1 MQSHIYSYTNASEK
15 TLTGIL
21 SVTIKFVKSILIE
34 RVVVFV
40 KQKKEKVL
48 SICFIDYFDSFS
60 FSLKPRFIFE

>member
-15 TLTGIL
+15 TPTGIL

-48 SICFIDYFDSFS
+48 SI
-60 FSLKPRFIFE
+60 